1 MAKKAKTVIVIGSTD
16 LELEKGV
23 VYVQSAAFSGPRTA
37 KLFGNRLVVRI
48 VVSAEKTIPQ
58 LWLTPTDERFCSD
71 EQCYL
76 MKAEHAM
83 YELTR
88 YGLTLVNDLDGN
100 PVEFE
105 VTEAA
110 EKAIASWFDG
120 EPEPDDP
127 SDPVEPTYTP
137 EDTLPFEQ
145 DTPPVEE
152 EPSGEVAAELEE
164 PDETDPG
171 EEEDYGYTDEESSTD
186 DEGDGELVD
195 FSTLSRKEL
204 VELATGLELTF
215 NSRTS
220 DEKLRELVEK
230 AYLQATS
237 AAAEAE

>member
-23 VYVQSAAFSGPRTA
+23 VYIQSATFSGPRTA
-37 KLFGNRLVVRI
+37 KLFGNRLNVRI

-58 LWLTPTDERFCSD
+58 LWMTPSEERFCSD

-76 MKAEHAM
+76 IKAEHAR

-88 YGLTLVNDLDGN
+88 YGLTLVTDLDGN

-110 EKAIASWFDG
+110 EKAIADWFDG

-127 SDPVEPTYTP
+127 SDPVEPTYIP

-152 EPSGEVAAELEE
+152 EPSGEVGAEL
-164 PDETDPG
+164 DETDPG

-220 DEKLRELVEK
+220 IEELRERVEE